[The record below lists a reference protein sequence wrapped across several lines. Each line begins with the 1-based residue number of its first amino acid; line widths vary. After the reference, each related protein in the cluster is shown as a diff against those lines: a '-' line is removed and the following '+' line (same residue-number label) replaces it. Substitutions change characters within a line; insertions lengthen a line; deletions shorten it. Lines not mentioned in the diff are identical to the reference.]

1 MRAPL
6 STPISVAPNPIASP
20 TCNFLPFLVSAS
32 GSKAGKVDLDDPA
45 TTLAL
50 LKLNSLVSLPSSAG
64 SERFSDHGFQHLLI
78 YISKLLDIE
87 AAFAGTVL
95 AELGQ

>member
-1 MRAPL
+1 MSPKTAL
-6 STPISVAPNPIASP
+6 SVGLKIDVDA
-20 TCNFLPFLVSAS
+20 LPADLVESL
-32 GSKAGKVDLDDPA
+32 KAGKVNLDEPA

-64 SERFSDHGFQHLLI
+64 SERFLDHGFQHLLI